1 MRPVNLPQIKEDMQ
15 VGPEQAKSYMGC
27 LTALCYLRYLAG
39 KLPLALVS
47 MDNFSHNGDRLK
59 TAVLTMR
66 KSGKKIIW

>member
-1 MRPVNLPQIKEDMQ
+1 MATVTITEKGYQIKNASGYLPQIKEDMQ

-47 MDNFSHNGDRLK
+47 MDNFSHNVIG
-59 TAVLTMR
+59 
-66 KSGKKIIW
+66 

>member
-1 MRPVNLPQIKEDMQ
+1 MRNIIHMTDDNFCIRASVVDVVHIPQIKEDMQ

-47 MDNFSHNGDRLK
+47 IG
-59 TAVLTMR
+59 
-66 KSGKKIIW
+66 